1 MNLIE
6 EIERARVSSRHELL
20 ERVVNILRNS
30 NERYSWVGV
39 YVIQGNSLILEAF
52 SGEQTEHRK
61 LGIGE
66 GICGLAAKLGET
78 VVVPDV
84 RMEPRYIACFPST
97 KSEIVVPIKVE
108 GRVVGEIDIDSDLL
122 DAFGPEDINLLERV
136 AKVLVERPE
145 FFSDLGD

>member
-6 EIERARVSSRHELL
+6 EIERVRATSRHELL
-20 ERVVNILRNS
+20 EQVVKMLRNS

-39 YVIQGNSLILEAF
+39 YMVRGNSLILEAF
-52 SGEQTEHRK
+52 SGERTEHEK
-61 LGIGE
+61 IGIGD
-66 GICGLAAKLGET
+66 GVCGLAAKLGET

-84 RMEPRYIACFPST
+84 RKEPRYIACFPST
-97 KSEIVVPIKVE
+97 RSEIVVPIKVE

-122 DAFGPEDINLLERV
+122 DAFDAEDVKLLEQV

-145 FFSDLGD
+145 LFLEPDG